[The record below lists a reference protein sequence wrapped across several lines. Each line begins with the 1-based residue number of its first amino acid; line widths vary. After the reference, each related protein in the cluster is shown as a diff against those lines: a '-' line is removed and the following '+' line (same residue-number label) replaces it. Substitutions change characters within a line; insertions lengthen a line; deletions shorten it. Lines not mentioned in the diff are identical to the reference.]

1 MNRLLK
7 YNTFISVGRF
17 LSVDPLWECFR
28 NYTPYHYSFNN
39 PISFKDPTGFAPE
52 KEQNELQ
59 GKKDKN
65 DKLMAVKPPFSIDDP
80 GSCSLYFEIV
90 SIEWICV
97 GETQSTP
104 LKPGNPIYTC
114 IYYFGLSHGG
124 GGGSSGGGGG
134 TNHSIGGANADS
146 RGNGSGGNPSKREGK
161 RENELII
168 LNHSGSYRG
177 IDIELQNDVISNLS
191 PIPYLPT
198 SEEGLVSSVS
208 IRGIGSFPSVKQE
221 TNMACT
227 YACINALMSFYGL
240 DPILSQSQLGSK
252 NDDPQMRKG
261 TDPEGIMKLLSK
273 YFNPNDSPNAINQ
286 EDNSYLLN
294 SFIQALEQ
302 SGNPILATIMNS
314 ANLLH
319 SVVILGIDVFLNG
332 SYKILV
338 MDPSHEFESRRYID
352 DISVFS
358 SAIRL
363 GGINVVV
370 KHK

>member
-1 MNRLLK
+1 M
-7 YNTFISVGRF
+7 
-17 LSVDPLWECFR
+17 P
-28 NYTPYHYSFNN
+28 
-39 PISFKDPTGFAPE
+39 PE

-65 DKLMAVKPPFSIDDP
+65 DKLMAFKPPFSFDNP
-80 GSCSLYFEIV
+80 GSCSFSLEIV
-90 SIEWICV
+90 SIEWIYL

-104 LKPGNPIYTC
+104 LNPGHSLYTFV
-114 IYYFGLSHGG
+114 YYYGLC
-124 GGGSSGGGGG
+124 SGGGDGPTSTGG
-134 TNHSIGGANADS
+134 GGANADS

-177 IDIELQNDVISNLS
+177 IGNELQNDVISNLS

-221 TNMACT
+221 TNKACT

-240 DPILSQSQLGSK
+240 DPILSQSQLGTNNS
-252 NDDPQMRKG
+252 DPQMRNG
-261 TDPEGIMKLLSK
+261 TDNSNIVALLSP
-273 YFNPNDSPNAINQ
+273 YFNINDSPNSINQ
-286 EDNSYLLN
+286 EDNEHLLN

-302 SGNPILATIMNS
+302 SGSPILATIMNS

-319 SVVILGIDVFLNG
+319 SVVILGIDVFRNG
-332 SYKILV
+332 NYRILV
-338 MDPSHEFESRRYID
+338 MDPSHEFGPRRYID
-352 DISVFS
+352 DINVFL
-358 SAIRL
+358 SAIRQ
-363 GGINVVV
+363 GKINVVV
-370 KHK
+370 KHL